1 MKAKKFDDTEKWAK
15 EDDEEKDEKAREEG
29 AFGFRL
35 PFRVF
40 QSQSAAFLFCLSK
53 IANLTKFSMLMI
65 IHQN

>member
-15 EDDEEKDEKAREEG
+15 EDDGEKDEKAREEG

-40 QSQSAAFLFCLSK
+40 QSQKQPF
-53 IANLTKFSMLMI
+53 FSDYVKL
-65 IHQN
+65 QLWRNFPC